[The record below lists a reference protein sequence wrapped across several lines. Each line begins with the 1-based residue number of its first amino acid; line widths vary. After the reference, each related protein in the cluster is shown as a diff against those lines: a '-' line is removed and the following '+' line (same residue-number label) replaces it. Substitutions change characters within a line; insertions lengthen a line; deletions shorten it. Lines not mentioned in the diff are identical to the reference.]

1 MFTIYWID
9 EAGQS
14 SIEMGRFATREE
26 AEAHI
31 GTAWA
36 ELRNQG
42 SEDDQTQINAGR
54 MTIDDETAVGAE

>member
-26 AEAHI
+26 AEANI
-31 GTAWA
+31 EAAWA
-36 ELRNQG
+36 DLRNQG

-54 MTIDDETAVGAE
+54 MTIDDETAVGKE